1 MQFNHEFILFPQRRY
16 HALVH
21 QHTSK
26 SLTKRL
32 WSTIYSW
39 HLLNTP
45 NLTGD
50 PSLSIGDEKLAST
63 MLITTSF
70 NRAALSVM
78 RRPLLFLWSQFCT
91 DIIWSKWSIYQSTS
105 NFNYLILILF
115 WEARFHLLYFLT
127 IYIQFRRKITHILN
141 KLIPTY
147 SFAQILTISGDAR

>member
-78 RRPLLFLWSQFCT
+78 RRPLLFLWSQFWT
-91 DIIWSKWSIYQSTS
+91 DRSWSKWSIYQSAS
-105 NFNYLILILF
+105 NFSHLILSLF
-115 WEARFHLLYFLT
+115 WRHIYLLFFLT
-127 IYIQFRRKITHILN
+127 IYIQFKRKEKETHGLN
-141 KLIPTY
+141 KLVPT
-147 SFAQILTISGDAR
+147 